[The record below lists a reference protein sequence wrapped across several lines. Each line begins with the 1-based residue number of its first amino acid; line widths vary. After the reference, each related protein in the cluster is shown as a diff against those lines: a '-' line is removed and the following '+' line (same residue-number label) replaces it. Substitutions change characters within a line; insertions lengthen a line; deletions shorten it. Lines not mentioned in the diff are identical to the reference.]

1 MIYIISRT
9 INKVQGVNMWKDG
22 ICISATM
29 QGKMKGMA
37 SINVSPLDNPFCMN
51 AEKYFDNGKDI
62 VVCQFCYSK
71 EALNTFRVTARS
83 AWKKNGDLFSTA
95 PLKVIPKLNFA
106 YVRFNAHGEI
116 INTTHYENYL
126 RIVKHNPDTM
136 FVLWSK
142 RNDIVAPEKLS
153 NLIHIYS
160 NPYINKYMEKPKGWD
175 KIFSVY
181 TKPMDNVT
189 INCSGKCMECL
200 KCYKHNKIKYVNE
213 VIRLRQKKDR
223 VLIEQLVS

>member
-1 MIYIISRT
+1 
-9 INKVQGVNMWKDG
+9 MWKNG

-37 SINVSPLDNPFCMN
+37 SINVSSLDNPFCAQ

-62 VVCQFCYSK
+62 PVCTFCYSK
-71 EALNTFRVTARS
+71 EALKTFRIYARP
-83 AWKKNGDLFSTA
+83 AWKENAYTFSVA
-95 PLKVIPKLNFA
+95 PLKTIPKLNFA

-136 FVLWSK
+136 FALWSK
-142 RNDIVAPEKLS
+142 RNDIITPVKLP

-160 NPYINKYMEKPKGWD
+160 NPYINKYMKKPDKWD

-181 TKPMDNVT
+181 TDSSLTN
-189 INCSGKCMECL
+189 INCSGNCMDCM
-200 KCYKHNKIKYVNE
+200 KCYKHNTVEYINE
-213 VIRLRQKKDR
+213 CIRLRQKKDK
-223 VLIEQLVS
+223 VKLEQLVS